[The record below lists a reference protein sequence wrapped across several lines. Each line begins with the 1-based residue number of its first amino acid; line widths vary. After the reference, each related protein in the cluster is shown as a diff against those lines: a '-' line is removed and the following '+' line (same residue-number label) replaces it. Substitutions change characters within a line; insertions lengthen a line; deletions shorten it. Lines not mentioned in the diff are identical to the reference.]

1 MLTHLTIKDF
11 AVVSAVEL
19 TLDNGLTVVSGETGA
34 GKSLLV
40 DALLWLTGAR
50 ADAGVVRHGAE
61 RAELSA
67 DFALHDAPD
76 AVAWLI
82 ENELDEDGGC
92 QLRRVIRA
100 DGGSRAWINGRPVTL
115 AQLST
120 LGSMLVE
127 IHGQHE
133 HQALLERPHQ
143 LAILDAFG
151 DHAPTLDAVRSL
163 ASQWASIE
171 RELQS
176 LSRAGDVGDR
186 VDWLEHQ
193 LKELERESLDPAGIE
208 TLLQSHRRHANA
220 SGLLAAYDGALARL
234 AGDEGFSLAK
244 GLRQAANELGRH
256 VDVEPRLA
264 EALALLDSA
273 DIQLAEAVHA
283 VERLRDEV
291 DIDPRAFQ
299 ALEHRLAHLHDLA
312 RKHRVSLHELE
323 GRRLTLQA
331 ELEQLRGADERCA
344 SLRAERDHVAAQWRE
359 AAAVLAA
366 RRQTTAARLGAAV
379 TALMDELGMPGGRF
393 AAALVPAE
401 NAQPHPLGSERCEF
415 QVSANAGQPPR
426 PLRKV
431 ASGGELAR
439 ISLAIEVA
447 ALGMD
452 SVPTM
457 IFDEVDTG
465 IGGAV
470 AETVGQ
476 RLRTLGGNRQVLCVT
491 HLPQVAAQGHR
502 HLRVSK
508 SVLGDSTHSAV
519 QALDEEGRIEELAR
533 MLGGRE
539 IGKATR
545 ANARQMLDQAQA

>member
-19 TLDNGLTVVSGETGA
+19 ALDKGLTVVSGETGA
-34 GKSLLV
+34 GKSLMV

-61 RAELSA
+61 RAELGA
-67 DFALHDAPD
+67 EFALHDAPD
-76 AVAWLI
+76 AAAWLVD
-82 ENELDEDGGC
+82 NELDEEGSC

-100 DGGSRAWINGRPVTL
+100 DGGSRAWINGRAVTL
-115 AQLST
+115 GQLSA
-120 LGSMLVE
+120 LGALLVE

-151 DHAPTLDAVRSL
+151 NHGAALERVRAL
-163 ASQWASIE
+163 AMRWTDID
-171 RELQS
+171 RELLA
-176 LSRAGDVGDR
+176 LSRAGDVGER

-193 LKELERESLDPAGIE
+193 LKELARASLDPAGIE
-208 TLLQSHRRHANA
+208 ELLQAHRRQANA

-234 AGDEGFSLAK
+234 AGDEGYSLARS
-244 GLRQAANELGRH
+244 LSQAANELGKH
-256 VDVEPRLA
+256 VEAEPRLG
-264 EALALLDSA
+264 EALSLLESA
-273 DIQLAEAVHA
+273 GIQIGEVVHA
-283 VERLRDEV
+283 IERLRDEV
-291 DIDPRAFQ
+291 DVDPRTLM
-299 ALEHRLAHLHDLA
+299 ALEQRLAQLHDLA
-312 RKHRVSLHELE
+312 RKHRVALHELQA
-323 GRRLTLQA
+323 RQAALAA
-331 ELEQLRGADERCA
+331 ELEQLRGADERSAVLRTERERAAQDWRAAAA
-344 SLRAERDHVAAQWRE
+344 SLSSDRAA
-359 AAAVLAA
+359 
-366 RRQTTAARLGAAV
+366 TAARLGKEV
-379 TALMDELGMPGGRF
+379 TALMGELGMPGGEF
-393 AAALVPAE
+393 AVTLLAADTAL
-401 NAQPHPLGSERCEF
+401 PHPLGAERCEF
-415 QVSANAGQPPR
+415 QVSANAGQPTR

-457 IFDEVDTG
+457 VFDEVDSG

-470 AETVGQ
+470 AETVG
-476 RLRTLGGNRQVLCVT
+476 RKLRTLGGDRQVLCVT
-491 HLPQVAAQGHR
+491 HLPQVAAQGHQ

-508 SVLGDSTHSAV
+508 SVAGDATHSAV
-519 QALDEEGRIEELAR
+519 QALDEDGRIEELAR

-545 ANARQMLDQAQA
+545 ANARQMLAQSKE

>member
-19 TLDNGLTVVSGETGA
+19 TLDKGLTVVSGETGA

-67 DFALHDAPD
+67 EFALHDAPD
-76 AVAWLI
+76 AAAWLV
-82 ENELDEDGGC
+82 ENELDEDGSC

-115 AQLST
+115 AQLSA
-120 LGSMLVE
+120 LGSLLVE

-151 DHAPTLDAVRSL
+151 GHAPSLETVRALAAQWSRLD
-163 ASQWASIE
+163 
-171 RELQS
+171 RELQA

-186 VDWLEHQ
+186 IDWLEHQ
-193 LKELERESLDPAGIE
+193 LKEFERESLDPAGIE
-208 TLLQSHRRHANA
+208 ELLQGHRRQAHA
-220 SGLLAAYDGALARL
+220 SGLLAAYDAALARL
-234 AGDEGFSLAK
+234 AGDEGSSLAR
-244 GLRQAANELGRH
+244 GLHQAANELGRH
-256 VDVEPRLA
+256 LDAEPRLG
-264 EALALLDSA
+264 EALSLLESA
-273 DIQLAEAVHA
+273 GIQIDEVVHA
-283 VERLRDEV
+283 IERLRDEV
-291 DIDPRAFQ
+291 DMDPQ
-299 ALEHRLAHLHDLA
+299 KLQMLEQRLARLHDLS
-312 RKHRVSLHELE
+312 RKHRVALPELDSRRRSL
-323 GRRLTLQA
+323 A
-331 ELEQLRGADERCA
+331 DELEQLRGADERGA
-344 SLRAERDHVAAQWRE
+344 ALREQRDAIALQWRKEADVLTTARRATAER
-359 AAAVLAA
+359 LA
-366 RRQTTAARLGAAV
+366 GAV
-379 TALMDELGMPGGRF
+379 TALMAELGMPGGRF
-393 AAALVPAE
+393 AVELVPAD
-401 NAQPHPLGSERCEF
+401 ATTPQAHGSERCEF

-457 IFDEVDTG
+457 VFDEVDSG

-470 AETVGQ
+470 AETVG
-476 RLRTLGGNRQVLCVT
+476 RKLRTLGGNRQVLCVT

-508 SVLGDSTHSAV
+508 SVQGESTHSAV
-519 QALDEEGRIEELAR
+519 QALDDEGRIEELAR

-539 IGKATR
+539 IGKASR
-545 ANARQMLDQAQA
+545 ANARQMLAQAAG

>member
-1 MLTHLTIKDF
+1 MLTQLTIKDF

-19 TLDNGLTVVSGETGA
+19 ALDTGLTVVSGETGA
-34 GKSLLV
+34 GKSLMV

-61 RAELSA
+61 RAELGA
-67 DFALHDAPD
+67 EFALHDAPD
-76 AVAWLI
+76 AAAWLT
-82 ENELDEDGGC
+82 ENELDDGGGC

-100 DGGSRAWINGRPVTL
+100 DGGSRAWINGRAVTL
-115 AQLST
+115 GQLSA
-120 LGSMLVE
+120 LGALLVE

-151 DHAPTLDAVRSL
+151 NHVAQLDAVRAL
-163 ASQWASIE
+163 AVRWAGID
-171 RELQS
+171 RELQA
-176 LSRAGDVGDR
+176 LARAGDVGDR

-193 LKELERESLDPAGIE
+193 LKELTRESLEPASIE
-208 TLLQSHRRHANA
+208 ELLQAHRRQANA
-220 SGLLAAYDGALARL
+220 SGLLAAYEGALLRL
-234 AGDEGFSLAK
+234 AGDEGYSLTK
-244 GLRQAANELGRH
+244 SLSQAANELGKH
-256 VDVEPRLA
+256 LEAEPRLS
-264 EALALLDSA
+264 EALSMLDSA
-273 DIQLAEAVHA
+273 GIQIGEVVRAI
-283 VERLRDEV
+283 ERLRDEV
-291 DIDPRAFQ
+291 DVDPRRFQ
-299 ALEHRLAHLHDLA
+299 TLEQRLAQLHDLA
-312 RKHRVSLHELE
+312 RKHRVALHELQA
-323 GRRLTLQA
+323 RQAALAA
-331 ELEQLRGADERCA
+331 ELEQLRGADERSA
-344 SLRAERDHVAAQWRE
+344 LLRAERERAAQDWR
-359 AAAVLAA
+359 AAAASLSTDRAA
-366 RRQTTAARLGAAV
+366 TAERLGTAV
-379 TALMDELGMPGGRF
+379 TTLMGELGMPGGRF
-393 AAALVPAE
+393 AVTLLAADTAL
-401 NAQPHPLGSERCEF
+401 PHPLGSERCEF

-457 IFDEVDTG
+457 VFDEVDSG

-470 AETVGQ
+470 AETVG
-476 RLRTLGGNRQVLCVT
+476 RKLRTLGGDRQVLCVT
-491 HLPQVAAQGHR
+491 HLPQVAAQGHQ

-508 SVLGDSTHSAV
+508 SVAGDATHSAV
-519 QALDEEGRIEELAR
+519 QVLDEDGRIEELAR

-545 ANARQMLDQAQA
+545 ANARQMLAQAQD

>member
-19 TLDNGLTVVSGETGA
+19 ALERGLTVVSGETGA

-50 ADAGVVRHGAE
+50 ADAGIVRHGAD
-61 RAELSA
+61 RAELNA
-67 DFALHDAPD
+67 EFDLDDAPE
-76 AVAWLI
+76 AAAWLA

-115 AQLST
+115 AQLT
-120 LGSMLVE
+120 ALGSMLVE

-151 DHAPTLDAVRSL
+151 NHASLLAPVRAL
-163 ASQWASIE
+163 AAQWAGIE
-171 RELQS
+171 RELQE

-193 LKELERESLDPAGIE
+193 LKELAREALDPAGIDE
-208 TLLQSHRRHANA
+208 LLKAHRRQANA
-220 SGLLAAYDGALARL
+220 SGLLAAYDAALTRL
-234 AGDEGFSLAK
+234 ASDEGFSLVK
-244 GLRQAANELGRH
+244 GVRQTANELGKH
-256 VDVEPRLA
+256 AEAEPRLA
-264 EALALLDSA
+264 DSLALLESA
-273 DIQLAEAVHA
+273 AIQLAEVVHGI
-283 VERLRDEV
+283 ERLRDEV
-291 DIDPRAFQ
+291 EMDPQAFQ
-299 ALEHRLAHLHDLA
+299 SLEQRLAHLHDLA
-312 RKHRVSLHELE
+312 RKHRVALHELDA
-323 GRRLTLQA
+323 RRLALQA

-344 SLRAERDHVAAQWRE
+344 GLRDERERIAMQWRS
-359 AAAVLAA
+359 AANALTAG
-366 RRQTTAARLGAAV
+366 RQATADRLGSEV
-379 TALMDELGMPGGRF
+379 TGLVGELGMPGGVF
-393 AAALVPAE
+393 AVALVA
-401 NAQPHPLGSERCEF
+401 ADGSHPHPLGSERCEF

-426 PLRKV
+426 ALRKV

-452 SVPTM
+452 SVQTM
-457 IFDEVDTG
+457 VFDEVDSG

-470 AETVGQ
+470 AETVG
-476 RLRTLGGNRQVLCVT
+476 RKLRMLGQNRQVLCVT

-502 HLRVSK
+502 HLLVSK
-508 SVLGDSTHSAV
+508 SVQDQATHSAV
-519 QALDEEGRIEELAR
+519 EVLDAEGRIEELAR

-539 IGKATR
+539 IGKASR